1 MRLDRGSRATGRGTM
16 HLDDRGTP
24 RPNRGMTSFVQASPT
39 ATRKSGEIKLHGPEA
54 FAGMRRAGQLAAEAL
69 DCLVDILKPGVTTL
83 AIDRFALHFPLS
95 HKAYPPPLLSPRHH
109 HSLC

>member
-69 DCLVDILKPGVTTL
+69 DLLADIVKPGVTTE
-83 AIDRFALHFPLS
+83 AVDRFTLAFAVS
-95 HKAYPPPLLSPRHH
+95 RKAYPATLLY
-109 HSLC
+109 